1 MDEMC
6 QGHGMPGMQPRHASC
21 AIVFVIVLSVW
32 ISLSTV
38 FAETPAPGIHW
49 GALGYPDQ
57 EATLTTGLS
66 IFRFTEF
73 NKEGERFNDIKETIG
88 LNLITMSWTEHW
100 TNHLPG
106 WSTNLTVGVGPTRN
120 QPSEWLQND
129 LIHDR
134 IWGIPQVP
142 VEEKRHQTDFAISGS
157 VTRWWGLLEQ
167 PRVLYLSG
175 GGQTGSLYHE
185 AFIRGGF
192 RRWSPLH
199 TFVQMVKPVEGWVGA
214 FVRPF
219 RVSGM
224 VRAGRIATGA
234 AFHDLADTVYTA
246 QGSISYGWYNV
257 HTFRPWMEIE
267 VGATIGSGIFN
278 DDKGVSLGEQ
288 FWTVAFRIHPF
299 TFESWNDQLGNKD
312 FGPTYGGRLMM
323 DLYFL
328 LPASWTGS

>member
-1 MDEMC
+1 MKL
-6 QGHGMPGMQPRHASC
+6 GHSSR
-21 AIVFVIVLSVW
+21 AIVFVIFLSFWV
-32 ISLSTV
+32 SLPSV
-38 FAETPAPGIHW
+38 FAETAAPGIHW

-73 NKEGERFNDIKETIG
+73 NGKGERFNGIKETIG

-100 TNHLPG
+100 TGRWPG
-106 WSTNLTVGVGPTRN
+106 WSTNLTVGAGPTRN

-134 IWGIPQVP
+134 IWGIPEVP
-142 VEEKRHQTDFAISGS
+142 VEDKRHQTDFAIASS
-157 VTRWWGLLEQ
+157 LTYWWEVAEQ
-167 PRVLYLSG
+167 KRLIFLSG

-185 AFIRGGF
+185 VFARGGV
-192 RRWSPLH
+192 RRWSPLQ
-199 TFVQMVKPVEGWVGA
+199 TFERMVNPVEGWLGS
-214 FVRPF
+214 FFRPF

-224 VRAGRIATGA
+224 VQAGRIATGA
-234 AFHDLADTVYTA
+234 AFHDLANTAYTA
-246 QGSISYGWYNV
+246 QGSISYGWYNTK
-257 HTFRPWMEIE
+257 TFRPWMEIE

-278 DDKGVSLGEQ
+278 DDRGVSLEEQ
-288 FWTVAFRIHPF
+288 FWTMAFRIHPF
-299 TFESWNDQLGNKD
+299 TFETWNDQLGDKD

-328 LPASWTGS
+328 LPDSWTGS

>member
-1 MDEMC
+1 MRPS
-6 QGHGMPGMQPRHASC
+6 HFYL
-21 AIVFVIVLSVW
+21 AIVLIAFMSPW
-32 ISLSTV
+32 ILTTPT
-38 FAETPAPGIHW
+38 FAETSAPEIHW

-57 EATLTTGLS
+57 VPTLTTGLS

-73 NKEGERFNDIKETIG
+73 NGDGKRFNGIKETIG
-88 LNLITMSWTEHW
+88 LNLITVSWTEHW
-100 TNHLPG
+100 TTHLPS
-106 WSTNLTVGVGPTRN
+106 WSTNLTVGAGPTRN

-129 LIHDR
+129 LIHDSV
-134 IWGIPQVP
+134 WGIPGVP
-142 VEEKRHQTDFAISGS
+142 VEEKRNQTDFAISS
-157 VTRWWGLLEQ
+157 SITHWWEVAGQQRLLF
-167 PRVLYLSG
+167 LSG

-185 AFIRGGF
+185 VFVRSGV

-199 TFVQMVKPVEGWVGA
+199 TYERMVNPVEGWVGA
-214 FVRPF
+214 LVRPV

-234 AFHDLADTVYTA
+234 AFHDLANTVYTA
-246 QGSISYGWYNV
+246 QASISYGWY
-257 HTFRPWMEIE
+257 TPGRLRPWMEIE
-267 VGATIGSGIFN
+267 AGATFGSGIFN
-278 DDKGVSLGEQ
+278 DDQGVSLGEQ

-328 LPASWTGS
+328 LPDSWIES

>member
-1 MDEMC
+1 MR
-6 QGHGMPGMQPRHASC
+6 PSRFYF
-21 AIVFVIVLSVW
+21 AIFFVAFLIFWPLNVY
-32 ISLSTV
+32 V

-49 GALGYPDQ
+49 RALGYPDQ
-57 EATLTTGLS
+57 EPTLTTGLS

-73 NKEGERFNDIKETIG
+73 NGEGERFNGIKETIG

-100 TNHLPG
+100 IRHLPG

-134 IWGIPQVP
+134 LWGIPSVP
-142 VEEKRHQTDFAISGS
+142 VEDKRKETDFTVSGS
-157 VTRWWGLLEQ
+157 VTRWWGLFEQ
-167 PRVLYLSG
+167 TRVLYLNG

-192 RRWSPLH
+192 RRWSPLQ
-199 TFVQMVKPVEGWVGA
+199 TFERVVKPAEGWFGSL
-214 FVRPF
+214 VRF
-219 RVSGM
+219 LRVSGM

-234 AFHDLADTVYTA
+234 AFHDLANTAYTA
-246 QGSISYGWYNV
+246 QGSISYGWYDF
-257 HTFRPWMEIE
+257 HSFRPWMEVE

-278 DDKGVSLGEQ
+278 GDQGDSLEEQ
-288 FWTVAFRIHPF
+288 FWTLAVRIHPF

-312 FGPTYGGRLMM
+312 FGPTYGGRLMI

-328 LPASWTGS
+328 LPESWKS